1 MNHRQFQLSAGHA
14 RKQTRRG
21 FYGFERSE
29 WRQTQHRSL
38 SFHPGRKTSD
48 EDWGNPYDPDA
59 KLGKTKHGA
68 TDIGYLPERI
78 SNLDSGAI
86 VEAEVRLGHAGDSPE
101 VTDRVIG
108 GG

>member
-1 MNHRQFQLSAGHA
+1 
-14 RKQTRRG
+14 
-21 FYGFERSE
+21 
-29 WRQTQHRSL
+29 
-38 SFHPGRKTSD
+38 
-48 EDWGNPYDPDA
+48 
-59 KLGKTKHGA
+59 LGKTKHGA
-68 TDIGYLPERI
+68 TDIGYLPEHI